1 MYIWLSLRIWCSWLR
16 ERRTPCRNIDAS
28 NTGNP
33 VLQNSLVH
41 PREIAPS
48 LNGVRGNGVYFSLD
62 GVNNIDTYQVTGRP
76 FPNPDAILEFSAV
89 TSTFGARY
97 VSASGGAVSI
107 VTKSG
112 TNDFHG
118 NVFEVLRNGA
128 VNSRNFYAEYGIL
141 KNRLFIFGSYE
152 GKRLRDGVKGL
163 TAFVPTDAERSGDL
177 SAISSAIHDPVSGV
191 TYPGN
196 QIPLSQ
202 FNPVTKGLLS
212 SIPRSPAPDGK
223 VQYSR
228 SVRQDEHQF
237 VVKTDYLR
245 GHHAFFARYFFDGFK
260 WDPVGIENGNLLAS
274 YRGSTDSAIRVEI
287 LLVRTTNANTSHKR
301 YQARVRSRND

>member
-62 GVNNIDTYQVTGRP
+62 GVNNIDTYQVTGGP

-89 TSTFGARY
+89 TSTFGAR
-97 VSASGGAVSI
+97 
-107 VTKSG
+107 
-112 TNDFHG
+112 
-118 NVFEVLRNGA
+118 
-128 VNSRNFYAEYGIL
+128 
-141 KNRLFIFGSYE
+141 
-152 GKRLRDGVKGL
+152 
-163 TAFVPTDAERSGDL
+163 
-177 SAISSAIHDPVSGV
+177 
-191 TYPGN
+191 
-196 QIPLSQ
+196 

-274 YRGSTDSAIRVEI
+274 YRGSADSAIRVEI